1 MKCPVIIVILSLTT
15 TSRALSTCG
24 QEDQKKVHEMFSNC
38 TQKYK
43 TEYNMAVAVK
53 KEEVQRVTCRL
64 VENIV
69 ETCGDEWRQCHGEED
84 VRRMKDMHVESLLH
98 KNRGAVVDIEKCHT
112 VKQFRSVFIVL
123 L

>member
-1 MKCPVIIVILSLTT
+1 MFIVIILFIT
-15 TSRALSTCG
+15 TSWATASCG
-24 QEDQKKVHEMFSNC
+24 LEDQNKMQEMFSNC

-98 KNRGAVVDIEKCHT
+98 KNRGAVVDIEQCET
-112 VKQFRSVFIVL
+112 VKQFRSDFIL
-123 L
+123 

>member
-1 MKCPVIIVILSLTT
+1 MKCSVIIVILSLIT
-15 TSRALSTCG
+15 TSKALLTCG
-24 QEDQKKVHEMFSNC
+24 LEDQKKVQAMFSKC

-98 KNRGAVVDIEKCHT
+98 KNRGAVVDIEQCHT
-112 VKQFRSVFIVL
+112 VKQFR
-123 L
+123 